1 MKDSFPFTSAAV
13 ITYLSASLTT
23 LDFAWFINADFR
35 IWIAVIPLYVFL
47 SFILF
52 LIFGI
57 EKTGN
62 EENQYV
68 TKDKARKIAEDVCK
82 EILNTKEN
90 KYDNSPNP

>member
-1 MKDSFPFTSAAV
+1 MKHIYLFIDAAI
-13 ITYLSASLTT
+13 ITYLLISLAT
-23 LDFAWFINADFR
+23 LDLMWYVHNAPW

-68 TKDKARKIAEDVCK
+68 TKDKAREIAEDVCK

-90 KYDNSPNP
+90 KYDKKSIP

>member
-1 MKDSFPFTSAAV
+1 MKHIYLFIGATI
-13 ITYLSASLTT
+13 ITYLLISLAT
-23 LDFAWFINADFR
+23 LDLMWYVHKAPW

-68 TKDKARKIAEDVCK
+68 TRDEARKIAEDVCK
-82 EILNTKEN
+82 EMFNIKEN
-90 KYDNSPNP
+90 KYDK